1 MLIILFFNMICIDN
15 ISFIFSTLMYSE
27 GRILRKADLD
37 KPEKTPVLFSYLPED
52 ITSFTFDPL
61 NKVFYIGTA
70 KALYTD
76 RVGDESSATYA
87 YLLPKL
93 LPVWFFLKFS
103 WYVMRLCFECY
114 ESVPICFNTC
124 CYPPECSSA
133 DPPTLWT
140 TSPEEFT
147 TGPHQPPNQF
157 ILWTH

>member
-1 MLIILFFNMICIDN
+1 
-15 ISFIFSTLMYSE
+15 MYSE

-87 YLLPKL
+87 Y
-93 LPVWFFLKFS
+93 
-103 WYVMRLCFECY
+103 
-114 ESVPICFNTC
+114 
-124 CYPPECSSA
+124 
-133 DPPTLWT
+133 
-140 TSPEEFT
+140 
-147 TGPHQPPNQF
+147 
-157 ILWTH
+157 